1 MKKQSLAVARGQDP
15 EKIQNSGEYLKM
27 LADLHEL
34 EAKIINQFFKF
45 VETGSLEDLDVL
57 KTTLQRRM

>member
-1 MKKQSLAVARGQDP
+1 MKKQSLSVARGQDQ
-15 EKIQNSGEYLKM
+15 EKIHNSGEYLKM